1 MRRISISELN
11 ASPGEIGRLAKL
23 LAAGGIAAVPTETY
37 YGLAADPRSE
47 AGVARIFDAKRRDG
61 DKPLP
66 VLFAMRKQLD
76 ELGILAGRALLD
88 RYLRIWPAPLTVVLT
103 LAEPIAA
110 SRGARTLA
118 VRMPAARE
126 LLVLLEST
134 GALTGTSANC
144 SGGPPLSDPEEV
156 AKSFGESLDLLVDGG
171 TTPGGKPST
180 LVDATV
186 EPAALLRAGAFP
198 WPDRREIEGPGSRV

>member
-1 MRRISISELN
+1 MN
-11 ASPGEIGRLAKL
+11 ASSGEIGRLAKL

-66 VLFAMRKQLD
+66 VLFATRRQLE
-76 ELGILAGRALLD
+76 ELGILAGALLD
-88 RYLRIWPAPLTVVLT
+88 RYLNIWPAPLTVVLP

-110 SRGARTLA
+110 SRGTRTLA

-134 GALTGTSANC
+134 GALTGTSANH
-144 SGGPPLSDPEEV
+144 SGDPPLSDPEEV
-156 AKSFGESLDLLVDGG
+156 AKTFGESLDLPVDGG
-171 TTPGGKPST
+171 STPGGKPST
-180 LVDATV
+180 LLDATV

-198 WPDRREIEGPGSRV
+198 WPG